1 MAFLTFSHLC
11 IYTLRKRDLSMVA
24 TPDFSAKQM
33 RGSRESVDG
42 VLTSRC
48 SRTGGAGAYP
58 VWIVRAGEGAQKIL
72 TLC

>member
-1 MAFLTFSHLC
+1 
-11 IYTLRKRDLSMVA
+11 
-24 TPDFSAKQM
+24 M

-72 TLC
+72 T